1 MLAGIPVALVSGF
14 LPSVIASVVMWP
26 LGVGVKWVDTVAALG
41 QRFNLPIWFDIAVGL
56 APLLL
61 MMRHRCDNLET

>member
-1 MLAGIPVALVSGF
+1 MLAGIPTALIAGF
-14 LPSVIASVVMWP
+14 APHAISEVLMWP

-41 QRFNLPIWFDIAVGL
+41 QRLNLPLVIDIAVGL